1 MKTSA
6 RICLIP
12 QASNVGG
19 PRSFQRKFAAG
30 LQARGIEVCHDLGDT
45 PYDAVLVVGGTRH
58 LLGLRRAKKRGVP
71 IIQRLDGMNWLHRR
85 RRTGLRHFLKAEYGN
100 RLLAFIRRHLAT
112 GIVYQSQFVV
122 DWWERSQ
129 NPAPVPHRVI
139 HNGVDLAYYSP
150 KGPEERPVDRYRLLV
165 VEGNLGGGYE
175 LGLRTAVEL
184 AERLHLYH
192 NLPVELMVVGGVSAP
207 LREGIKRQAQVP
219 IIWAGQVPAERIPSL
234 DRSAHLLYSADL
246 NAACPNAVIE
256 ALACGLPVLA
266 FDTGALP
273 ELVDAEAGRIVPY
286 GGDPWRLQPP
296 DLPALAE
303 AAIELFE
310 GQARYRAGARRRAE
324 AHFGLDVMV
333 EGYLETLLG

>member
-1 MKTSA
+1 METTA
-6 RICLIP
+6 RICLVP
-12 QASNVGG
+12 QASSVGG

-30 LQARGIEVCHDLGDT
+30 LEARGVEICHDLGDT

-100 RLLAFIRRHLAT
+100 WLLDFIRRQLAT
-112 GIVYQSQFVV
+112 GIVYQSQFVA

-129 NPAPVPHRVI
+129 KIAPTPHRVI
-139 HNGVDLAYYSP
+139 HNGVDLSYYT
-150 KGPEERPVDRYRLLV
+150 PEGAHERPTDRYRLLV

-175 LGLRTAVEL
+175 LGLQTAVEL
-184 AERLHLYH
+184 AERLHLH
-192 NLPVELMVVGGVSAP
+192 HDLPVELMVVGGVSAS
-207 LREGIKRQAQVP
+207 LREGIGRQAQVS
-219 IIWAGQVPAERIPSL
+219 IIWAGQVPAEHIPYL

-273 ELVDAEAGRIVPY
+273 ELVSAKAGRIVPY

-303 AAIELFE
+303 AAVELLE
-310 GQARYRAGARRRAE
+310 EQARYRAGARLHAE

-333 EGYLETLLG
+333 NGYLEALLG